1 MQGGFLEQKMYV
13 VEHWAECQNFQPY
26 PMDGDADDSVEYQQ
40 VFQAVKYPKAL
51 EAFYECVPCL
61 HG

>member
-1 MQGGFLEQKMYV
+1 MYV